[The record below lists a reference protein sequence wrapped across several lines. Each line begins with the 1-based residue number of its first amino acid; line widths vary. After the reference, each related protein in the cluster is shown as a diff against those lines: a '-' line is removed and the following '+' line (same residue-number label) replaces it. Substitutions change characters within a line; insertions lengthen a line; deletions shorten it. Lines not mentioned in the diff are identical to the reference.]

1 MIKILGLWLL
11 QGSVQRK
18 QEEHWHW
25 EKTGPSY
32 LLRGAGDNALLEAI
46 GLLLKVFSSLVIPE
60 QIVFYLEIKH
70 RSLSR
75 THFNSAESKVI
86 SETASS

>member
-1 MIKILGLWLL
+1 M
-11 QGSVQRK
+11 V
-18 QEEHWHW
+18 
-25 EKTGPSY
+25 PSY
-32 LLRGAGDNALLEAI
+32 LLCGAGDNALLEAI

-75 THFNSAESKVI
+75 TRVNSAESKVI
-86 SETASS
+86 SETASC